1 MLLSPQKE
9 QFIAEYLLD
18 GDAIRAANICAGNPG
33 NVHVLAAQWLV
44 DPQVVARLADHHHA
58 QAAAAGINHRWLR
71 DQLVT
76 IVERCMSPQPVLVRG
91 AGPAEQARSE
101 QGEGIWTFDSVGAT
115 KALELLGQHI
125 GFFARHSLQQ
135 DPRPY
140 ATPPASAAALSTTD
154 NA

>member
-9 QFIAEYLLD
+9 QFIDEFLLD
-18 GDAIRAANICAGNPG
+18 GDAIAAALRCGCDADT
-33 NVHVLAAQWLV
+33 VQTVAAQWLA
-44 DPQVVARLADHHHA
+44 DPRIVTRIADHHYA
-58 QAAAAGINHRWLR
+58 RAAAAGINDRWLR
-71 DQLVT
+71 DQLLT
-76 IVERCMSPQPVLVRG
+76 IVERCMRPQPVLVGEQDSTTQLRNEQG
-91 AGPAEQARSE
+91 AGVWA
-101 QGEGIWTFDSVGAT
+101 FDSMSAT

-135 DPRPY
+135 DPRLY